1 MTTQTNTTNQF
12 ENLST
17 ASRVTRIAIAAA
29 FIGAVMMASGPIGG
43 LAILPLLSIYLV
55 VTAMVSW
62 DPISTLFSHKQ
73 KEAGSL
79 HDTVDHHHHTV

>member
-17 ASRVTRIAIAAA
+17 ASRITRIAIAAA
-29 FIGAVMMASGPIGG
+29 FIGSAMMVSGPIGG
-43 LAILPLLSIYLV
+43 LAILPLLSIYLL

-62 DPISTLFSHKQ
+62 DPISALFSHKQ

>member
-1 MTTQTNTTNQF
+1 MKTQTNNTYQF

-17 ASRVTRIAIAAA
+17 ASRVTRIVIAAA
-29 FIGAVMMASGPIGG
+29 FIGSVMMASGPIGG
-43 LAILPLLSIYLV
+43 LAILPLLSVYLV
-55 VTAMVSW
+55 VTAMLSW
-62 DPISTLFSHKQ
+62 DPISALFSHKQ